1 MARWGVCWPPVRFTR
16 STLSSRH
23 QAAETAQRSRNPY
36 STECEKKDED
46 ARLYV
51 LVFAT
56 SEDAKRAAK
65 SLNADV
71 DVEYVHAA
79 EEKQPSSATDPL
91 RNRQWGLAA
100 IELFQAQKL
109 PGFDSA
115 RDISVAAIDT
125 GVDAEH
131 PDLEDADVQ
140 VFNFTRGGARDRD
153 GHGTHVMGTIAA
165 VINNDVGISGV
176 CQSQRLISLKA
187 LAPFNQRGYFRALRH
202 VIDEDVQVLNL
213 SLVGRQTATEEKLI
227 RRAIRNGTIVV
238 CAMGNQG
245 SSQRVFPAA
254 YRNVI
259 AVGASTTSDGPWR
272 KSNRG
277 RHIDLVAPGLA
288 IFSTT
293 PRYRTS
299 RARNRLYDSE
309 GWDGTSMATA
319 FVTGT
324 VALCLAKNPLA
335 DLDEVRR
342 ALHEGADRVPGQDGF
357 TSRFGWGRLNVRRTL
372 ELI

>member
-1 MARWGVCWPPVRFTR
+1 M
-16 STLSSRH
+16 
-23 QAAETAQRSRNPY
+23 
-36 STECEKKDED
+36 
-46 ARLYV
+46 
-51 LVFAT
+51 
-56 SEDAKRAAK
+56 
-65 SLNADV
+65 
-71 DVEYVHAA
+71 EYVHGV

-100 IELFQAQKL
+100 IEFFQAQKL

-131 PDLEDADVQ
+131 PDLEDA
-140 VFNFTRGGARDRD
+140 
-153 GHGTHVMGTIAA
+153 
-165 VINNDVGISGV
+165 
-176 CQSQRLISLKA
+176 
-187 LAPFNQRGYFRALRH
+187 
-202 VIDEDVQVLNL
+202 DVQVLNL